1 MELCIQ
7 VISSHPLVELTIRDI
22 LSRDQAFRTRFS
34 SEPCVDPRKVPH
46 HGGPFLFILDSC
58 SLCLELAAIR
68 RLLYMRYPESKFLVL
83 LSPEKGTDEEM
94 LRLLYVGIDGFSIF
108 ADQLA
113 QELPRALRAI
123 MSGNLWVPHLV
134 LHQYVRQTNLLLD
147 TQLRPEPRLTAR
159 ENQIFQL
166 VVRRLS
172 NKEIGGALE
181 IAERTVKFHISN
193 IFSKLKVQGRRELLT
208 TISLVGFP
216 QTFRP

>member
-1 MELCIQ
+1 
-7 VISSHPLVELTIRDI
+7 
-22 LSRDQAFRTRFS
+22 
-34 SEPCVDPRKVPH
+34 
-46 HGGPFLFILDSC
+46 
-58 SLCLELAAIR
+58 
-68 RLLYMRYPESKFLVL
+68 MRYPESKFLVL